1 MSYRAD
7 TSASCLRACRGTVV
21 PEKADTAP
29 KPVEEGR
36 AMSEQVTIDL
46 GDLREIIKLLHARY
60 DDERFVPRAR
70 YRELARKLEM
80 IVPRPGPNPGPIDAL
95 PFNRKRIVIRLEII

>member
-1 MSYRAD
+1 
-7 TSASCLRACRGTVV
+7 
-21 PEKADTAP
+21 
-29 KPVEEGR
+29 
-36 AMSEQVTIDL
+36 MSEQVAIDL
-46 GDLREIIKLLHARY
+46 EDLREIIRLLHARY

-80 IVPRPGPNPGPIDAL
+80 IFPRPGLVDAL